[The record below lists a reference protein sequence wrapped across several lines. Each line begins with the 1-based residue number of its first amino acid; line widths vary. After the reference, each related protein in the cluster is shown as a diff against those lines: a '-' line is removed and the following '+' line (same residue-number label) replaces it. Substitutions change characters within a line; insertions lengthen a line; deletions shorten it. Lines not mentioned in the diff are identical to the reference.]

1 MIGLW
6 SGYFLFVLTFTSHIA
21 THDYYSLQL
30 IPIVALSL
38 GPLADLV
45 MKDLEQMVNNK
56 GQLGWRGYGRAI
68 VLALS
73 ISVLILSAVGNWQ
86 MSAYSTSWVTAQQAR
101 AASYVATFREI
112 GEVVNHSRRTFV
124 LFGGSQSRG
133 PNYGFAL
140 MYHGRLSGET
150 WPLPTQTGDRQE
162 GKREISPEELFSRR
176 YQKHSPEYF
185 IISKGWWEREE
196 TTGLRTFLTENFP
209 VVAQGDTYVVFD
221 LRRHLDSPGES
232 R

>member
-6 SGYFLFVLTFTSHIA
+6 SGYFLFGLTFTSHIA

-45 MKDLEQMVNNK
+45 MKVLKQTVDNL
-56 GQLGWRGYGRAI
+56 GQLGWRGYVRVI

-73 ISVLILSAVGNWQ
+73 ISVLVLSAIGNRQ
-86 MSAYSTSWVTAQQAR
+86 TSAYSTSWMTAQQDR
-101 AASYVATFREI
+101 TASYLATFQEI
-112 GEVVNHSRRTFV
+112 GEVVDHSHRTLV
-124 LFGGSQSRG
+124 LFGGSQSGG

-140 MYHGRLSGET
+140 MYHGRLLGET
-150 WPLPTQTGDRQE
+150 WPYPTHKRDRQE
-162 GKREISPEELFSRR
+162 GKRGIGTEELFSRR
-176 YQKHSPEYF
+176 YRKHSPEYF

-196 TTGLRTFLTENFP
+196 TTGLRAFLTENFT
-209 VVAQGDTYVVFD
+209 VAAQGDTYIVFD
-221 LRRHLDSPGES
+221 LRRNLDSPGES